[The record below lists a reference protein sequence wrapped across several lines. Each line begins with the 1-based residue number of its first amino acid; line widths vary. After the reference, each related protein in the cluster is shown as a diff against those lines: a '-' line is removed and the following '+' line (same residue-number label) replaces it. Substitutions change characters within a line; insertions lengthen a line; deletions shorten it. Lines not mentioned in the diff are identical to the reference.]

1 MGDALN
7 ETAKERWRWLPQWA
21 PTFAVLVA
29 LLAAVVPASFYL
41 GGELAG
47 VKADVANVKADVA
60 NVKAD
65 VANVKADVASVRAD
79 VAAMGTRMEARMEAL
94 ETRMVALFAD
104 LAPNCASN
112 GARLPTCASA
122 SPPSKRGT
130 ARGPVPSCTAKLGQG
145 TVRTL
150 ANALSGFNRI

>member
-47 VKADVANVKADVA
+47 VKADVAS
-60 NVKAD
+60 
-65 VANVKADVASVRAD
+65 VKADVASVRAD

>member
-60 NVKAD
+60 S
-65 VANVKADVASVRAD
+65 VKADVASVRAD

>member
-47 VKADVANVKADVA
+47 VKADVA